1 MINKGGRTG
10 RERKEGRGLRSTY
23 GVGGRA
29 EEGETMR
36 AAGGAEARVDGGV
49 TVEVRAA
56 AELLFIHLPCPH
68 GRRRLR

>member
-1 MINKGGRTG
+1 
-10 RERKEGRGLRSTY
+10 LRSTY

-29 EEGETMR
+29 EEGETAR